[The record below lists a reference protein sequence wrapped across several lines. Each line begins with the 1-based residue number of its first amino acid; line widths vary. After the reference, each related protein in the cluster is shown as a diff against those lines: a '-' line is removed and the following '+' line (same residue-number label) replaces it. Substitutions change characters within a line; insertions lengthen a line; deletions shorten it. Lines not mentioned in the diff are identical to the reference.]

1 VEVDRPPAN
10 LVGELFVDLSVG
22 EDLAAAIGL
31 EVKPTE
37 AVVIDFVGAVQVPAE
52 ARPKT
57 AVSRGGARIAHHGH
71 SSKPA
76 WRAEAPE
83 AAVEGGVPASR
94 AARRSGADVGAPVRS
109 PRKSAPA
116 RSSGFRPLAEGR
128 GAPEGIPAGD
138 WRRLRVMASWAAAA
152 GHPIRTLTRA
162 VSYEAPGVLTIEVAS
177 PRWARELGPH
187 LETLRERV
195 ARISGERVA
204 SIVLRADP
212 RADPRS

>member
-1 VEVDRPPAN
+1 
-10 LVGELFVDLSVG
+10 
-22 EDLAAAIGL
+22 
-31 EVKPTE
+31 
-37 AVVIDFVGAVQVPAE
+37 
-52 ARPKT
+52 
-57 AVSRGGARIAHHGH
+57 
-71 SSKPA
+71 
-76 WRAEAPE
+76 
-83 AAVEGGVPASR
+83 
-94 AARRSGADVGAPVRS
+94 
-109 PRKSAPA
+109 
-116 RSSGFRPLAEGR
+116 
-128 GAPEGIPAGD
+128 
-138 WRRLRVMASWAAAA
+138 MASWAAAA